1 MNHDQSLKE
10 LLLLPDGPPEGVW
23 QAALNFAFTSENET
37 PDDLVASINAD
48 NVSASLTPDADVD
61 ADETQDH
68 DDQTDDVP
76 LTTYDEQEDDISP
89 SSHTSRDSSGLRDL
103 DETGEDY
110 DG

>member
-1 MNHDQSLKE
+1 MNHDPSLKE

-23 QAALNFAFTSENET
+23 QAAMNFAFTSENET
-37 PDDLVASINAD
+37 PDDLVASINPE
-48 NVSASLTPDADVD
+48 NMPLPPEADVN
-61 ADETQDH
+61 ADEAQDA

-76 LTTYDEQEDDISP
+76 LAVYEEQGVDIGP
-89 SSHTSRDSSGLRDL
+89 LSHTSRDSSNLRDL